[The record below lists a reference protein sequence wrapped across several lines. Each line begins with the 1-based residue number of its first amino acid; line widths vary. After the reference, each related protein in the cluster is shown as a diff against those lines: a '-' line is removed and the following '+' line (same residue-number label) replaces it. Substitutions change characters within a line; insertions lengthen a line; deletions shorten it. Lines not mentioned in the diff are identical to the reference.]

1 MVIHLFFARRATE
14 INGFAELAD
23 TSTHVSARAR
33 SSNFVISL
41 GGLPLMMSAKIS
53 DFLTPSPPCP
63 QINATSLTKVAF
75 YVCF

>member
-41 GGLPLMMSAKIS
+41 GGASINDVRKNFGFFDTLPPLS
-53 DFLTPSPPCP
+53 T
-63 QINATSLTKVAF
+63 N
-75 YVCF
+75 